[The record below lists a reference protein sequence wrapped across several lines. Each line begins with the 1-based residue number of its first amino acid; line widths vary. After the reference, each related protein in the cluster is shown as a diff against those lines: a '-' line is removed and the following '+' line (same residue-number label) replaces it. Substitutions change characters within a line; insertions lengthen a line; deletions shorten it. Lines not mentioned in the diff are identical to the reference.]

1 MENLFASSL
10 HFIINVYNPHN
21 ILTVHYA
28 IGHKHIKLPLVFKDV
43 GLFRA
48 FSTYTNE
55 LSIPTRCVL
64 CFLTVQISLYYRT
77 IVTIITTVNLL
88 SSQSPDLCSVSC
100 RIKRFSLWDAL
111 PQLLHIHLF
120 PVSSLCTVFM
130 WCFRL
135 VKLNILLHSIFYGGN
150 KLDNG
155 IGLVNNWI

>member
-48 FSTYTNE
+48 FSTDTNE

-64 CFLTVQISLYYRT
+64 CLLMVHQISLY
-77 IVTIITTVNLL
+77 IL
-88 SSQSPDLCSVSC
+88 SYDSHNHYNCKSFDRHNHQICAVFRAESNASHFEMPCHSYCISISFPCLHYAQSSCGVSG
-100 RIKRFSLWDAL
+100 W
-111 PQLLHIHLF
+111 
-120 PVSSLCTVFM
+120 
-130 WCFRL
+130 
-135 VKLNILLHSIFYGGN
+135 
-150 KLDNG
+150 
-155 IGLVNNWI
+155 